1 MQPSM
6 ALLQMIKKPSDLR
19 NLKPE
24 LLPDVA
30 KEIRQKIIDV
40 TAQTGG
46 HLGASL
52 GATDLAVALHYVF
65 ESPTDKI
72 IWDTGHQAYAHKLL
86 TGRWDKF
93 HTLRQYGG
101 ISGFLNRSES
111 EHDAFGAGHASTAI
125 SAALGF
131 AAARDILKQDY
142 KVVAVVNDGSIT
154 GGMAFEALQN
164 AGNMASD
171 LIVVLNDNQMFISH
185 RVGAVGA
192 FLAKFLTGGLY
203 TRFEKRVRQFLTRL
217 HFWGSHL
224 LRLAKR
230 IRVLLFPGLL
240 FEEMGFSYLGPLD
253 GHDLPKLIEV
263 LQGVK
268 TLKGPILLHV
278 VTKKGRGYDKAEND
292 PIKYHGVSKW
302 NPETGEMA
310 KAPEGPPSYTKVFG
324 QSLCKLAKEDEKIV
338 AITAAM
344 PEGTGLDMFRDKF
357 KGRYFDVGLGEQHAV
372 TFAGGLACA
381 GVKPVVAI
389 YSTFLQRGFD
399 QIEHDIALQ
408 KLPVV
413 FCLDRGG
420 LVGDDGATHHG
431 VFDLSYLRMI
441 PNMTIMAPKDENELQ
456 HMLKTALNHSGPV
469 AIRYP
474 RGAGVGVPLD
484 STFRLLPWGRGEIL
498 REGRDIAIL
507 GIGNMVMPSI
517 ESSENLAKEGINVKV
532 INARFVKPLDRT
544 WLLDSLNG
552 VRSIITVEENAVA
565 GGFGSAI
572 RELLEGEPFEITSIG
587 IPDKF
592 IEHGSQAKLRSLV
605 GLTQENIAETVRLI
619 HSGSR
624 PVPSSSS
631 GKFLPN

>member
-1 MQPSM
+1 MP
-6 ALLQMIKKPSDLR
+6 LLNMIKNPSDIR

-30 KEIRQKIIDV
+30 REIRGKIIEV

-52 GATDLAVALHYVF
+52 GCTDLIVALHYVF
-65 ESPTDKI
+65 DSPTDKLI
-72 IWDTGHQAYAHKLL
+72 FDTGHQAYAHKLL
-86 TGRWDKF
+86 TGRWENF
-93 HTLRQYGG
+93 HTLRQFGG
-101 ISGFLNRSES
+101 VSGFLNRAES

-131 AAARDILKQDY
+131 AAARDVLKQDY

-154 GGMAFEALQN
+154 GGMAFEGLQN
-164 AGNMASD
+164 AGNLASD

-192 FLAKFLTGGLY
+192 FLAKFLTGGAY

-217 HFWGSHL
+217 NFWGSHL
-224 LRLAKR
+224 LRIAKR
-230 IRVLLFPGLL
+230 IKVLLFPGLL
-240 FEEMGFSYLGPLD
+240 FEEMGFSYLGPVD

-268 TLKGPILLHV
+268 TLKGPVLLHV
-278 VTKKGRGYDKAEND
+278 VTKKGRGYDKAESD

-302 NPETGEMA
+302 NPESGEMA
-310 KAPEGPPSYTKVFG
+310 KAPDGPPAYTKVFG
-324 QSLCKLAKEDEKIV
+324 QALCKLAKEDEKIV

-357 KGRYFDVGLGEQHAV
+357 KERYFDVGLGEQHAV
-372 TFAGGLACA
+372 TFAGGLAC
-381 GVKPVVAI
+381 GGIKPVVAI
-389 YSTFLQRGFD
+389 YSTFLQRAFD
-399 QIEHDIALQ
+399 QIQHDIALQ

-431 VFDLSYLRMI
+431 VFDLSYLRMF
-441 PNMTIMAPKDENELQ
+441 PNITVMAPKDENELQ
-456 HMLKTALNHSGPV
+456 HMLKTALNHRQGPV

-474 RGAGVGVPLD
+474 RGAGVGVPLET
-484 STFRLLPWGRGEIL
+484 TFRLLPWGKGEIV
-498 REGRDIAIL
+498 REGSEVAVL
-507 GIGNMVMPSI
+507 AIGNMVYPSI
-517 ESSENLAKEGINVKV
+517 EAAESLAKEGINAKV
-532 INARFVKPLDRT
+532 INARFVKPIDKA
-544 WLLDSLNG
+544 WLLESLKG
-552 VRSIITVEENAVA
+552 VSAILTVEENAVA

-572 RELLEGEPFEITSIG
+572 RELLEGENFSITSIG

-592 IEHGSQAKLRSLV
+592 IEHGTQSKLRSLV
-605 GLTQENIAETVRLI
+605 GLTSENIAKTVRHVRAGGRSIL
-619 HSGSR
+619 S
-624 PVPSSSS
+624 
-631 GKFLPN
+631 N

>member
-1 MQPSM
+1 M
-6 ALLQMIKKPSDLR
+6 ALLPMLKQPSDLR

-24 LLPDVA
+24 LLGDVA
-30 KEIRQKIIDV
+30 KEIRQKIIEV

-52 GATDLAVALHYVF
+52 GCTDLAVALHYVF
-65 ESPTDKI
+65 NSPEDKFV
-72 IWDTGHQAYAHKLL
+72 WDTGHQAYAHKLL

-101 ISGFLNRSES
+101 ISGFLNRFES

-131 AAARDILKQDY
+131 AAARDVLKQNH
-142 KVVAVVNDGSIT
+142 KVVAIVNDGSIT
-154 GGMAFEALQN
+154 GGMAFEGLQN
-164 AGNMASD
+164 AGNLGSD
-171 LIVVLNDNQMFISH
+171 LIVILNDNQMFISH

-192 FLAKFLTGGLY
+192 FLAKFLTGGPY
-203 TRFEKRVRQFLTRL
+203 TRFENRVRQFLTRL

-230 IRVLLFPGLL
+230 IKVLLFPGLL
-240 FEEMGFSYLGPLD
+240 FEEMGFSYLGPVD

-268 TLKGPILLHV
+268 TLKGPVLLHV
-278 VTKKGRGYDKAEND
+278 VTKKGRGYEKAEND

-302 NPETGEMA
+302 NPDTGEIT
-310 KAPEGPPSYTKVFG
+310 KAPDGPPAYTKVFG
-324 QSLCKLAKEDEKIV
+324 QTLCKLAKEDEKIV

-357 KGRYFDVGLGEQHAV
+357 TERYYDVGLGEQHAV
-372 TFAGGLACA
+372 TFAGGLAC
-381 GVKPVVAI
+381 GGLRPVVGI
-389 YSTFLQRGFD
+389 YSTFLQRAYD

-441 PNMTIMAPKDENELQ
+441 PNMTVMSPKDENELQ
-456 HMLKTALNHSGPV
+456 HMLKTALNYRQGPV

-474 RGAGVGVPLD
+474 RGSGVGVPLET
-484 STFRLLPWGRGEIL
+484 TFRLLPWGRGEVI
-498 REGRDIAIL
+498 RDGSDVAVL
-507 GIGNMVMPSI
+507 AIGNMVQPA
-517 ESSENLAKEGINVKV
+517 SSAAETLAKEGMSVKV

-544 WLLDSLNG
+544 WLLETLKG
-552 VRSIITVEENAVA
+552 FRTVLTVEENVLA

-572 RELLEGEPFEITSIG
+572 RELLEGETISIRSIG

-592 IEHGSQAKLRSLV
+592 IEHGTQQKLRSLV
-605 GLTQENIAETVRLI
+605 GLTEQNIADTLRQIHAGVRTS
-619 HSGSR
+619 H
-624 PVPSSSS
+624 
-631 GKFLPN
+631 N